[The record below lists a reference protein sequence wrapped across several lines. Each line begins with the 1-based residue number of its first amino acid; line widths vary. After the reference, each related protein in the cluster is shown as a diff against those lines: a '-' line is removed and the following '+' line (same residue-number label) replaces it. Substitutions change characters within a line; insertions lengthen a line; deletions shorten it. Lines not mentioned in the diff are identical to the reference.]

1 MVRSGRWTRR
11 MVPCRTGAPP
21 PTIREFG
28 AGAALVA
35 LPKTRTR
42 GGARKGR
49 LSARSGVRASVRST
63 SPTSG
68 AGRDAPGRLIPAAG
82 CENASSKEPRRRR
95 LAARRHV
102 ATLLELIV
110 PWGTSPPGKNSPGI
124 FVGAWR
130 HRRVRGGADGDA
142 MTVTSDAVL
151 RIDGMVCGSCTGA
164 VSAALKGASGVV
176 EGARRSLEPFWRD
189 LVVFP
194 RSVPSTSR
202 ADTDPPPHPHRHASI
217 PPRLAVSVSLDE
229 KRANVRFDP
238 AVTSATALRDV
249 VEDCGF
255 DVTGVDASTSPGPDP
270 APRTPPAP
278 SAPSLANLLEPTP
291 RAFHPSPARCAPSA
305 PRASARGPW
314 RPSAPTMRDDRGPRR
329 ALRRRARSVR
339 VGERTK
345 SRHRRRHRRRRATRE
360 MRQRHGIQREARSRR
375 LDANVAISA
384 AGRMTNARATTT
396 RANARLSSPAR
407 TSPTPR
413 AMATS
418 RVQVAISVTVRV
430 P

>member
-1 MVRSGRWTRR
+1 
-11 MVPCRTGAPP
+11 
-21 PTIREFG
+21 
-28 AGAALVA
+28 
-35 LPKTRTR
+35 
-42 GGARKGR
+42 
-49 LSARSGVRASVRST
+49 
-63 SPTSG
+63 
-68 AGRDAPGRLIPAAG
+68 
-82 CENASSKEPRRRR
+82 
-95 LAARRHV
+95 
-102 ATLLELIV
+102 
-110 PWGTSPPGKNSPGI
+110 
-124 FVGAWR
+124 
-130 HRRVRGGADGDA
+130 

-291 RAFHPSPARCAPSA
+291 RAFHPSPDATPSA
-305 PRASARGPW
+305 PRVLSLAIGGMSRRRCADW
-314 RPSAPTMRDDRGPRR
+314 VSR
-329 ALRRRARSVR
+329 ALRRRGSALRPSTP
-339 VGERTK
+339 RTK

-375 LDANVAISA
+375 L
-384 AGRMTNARATTT
+384 RAVGAL
-396 RANARLSSPAR
+396 RRGG
-407 TSPTPR
+407 
-413 AMATS
+413 
-418 RVQVAISVTVRV
+418 
-430 P
+430 